1 LRGRA
6 LPYTPH
12 NKRDGNAICDL
23 SRLHIRGGCAGEQR
37 QYDALYS
44 KYRRRIKRK
53 DKIRQR
59 DGSVHGNRKAV
70 ALPSP
75 TFRACAAAIRPQQRI
90 IGNGMLSY
98 GEHSEAGVRIVVLH
112 SDAATQVRHPHLLPA
127 VRLER
132 HQ

>member
-6 LPYTPH
+6 LSYTPH
-12 NKRDGNAICDL
+12 RKRDGNAIRDL
-23 SRLHIRGGCAGEQR
+23 SRLRIRRGCAGEQR
-37 QYDALYS
+37 QNDALDS

-75 TFRACAAAIRPQQRI
+75 TFRASAAAVRPQQCI
-90 IGNGMLSY
+90 VGNRMLSY
-98 GEHSEAGVRIVVLH
+98 
-112 SDAATQVRHPHLLPA
+112 
-127 VRLER
+127 
-132 HQ
+132 